1 MTIPNTPHLPAVQ
14 PEAEPPALDA
24 HGFNPDDFE
33 WLPVARQPRSDGWK
47 PSVQKR
53 FIEELADTGSV
64 TAAARAVGM
73 SVTSC
78 YRLRRA
84 PGAEGFAAAW
94 EAALAEA
101 SKRLVDI
108 AFDRAIN
115 GTEEPVLDK
124 HGNCIHIRQRT
135 NDRLLMF
142 LLRAHHPERY
152 RHHNAPPPTP
162 PQAAPLTQAPLTQ
175 ALEALAPVTP
185 AEPHKLM
192 APDALED
199 LLFNLAQQQP
209 QS

>member
-1 MTIPNTPHLPAVQ
+1 MSEPETPQVPAVQ

-24 HGFNPDDFE
+24 HGFNPHDFE
-33 WLPVARQPRSDGWK
+33 WIPVARQPRSDGWS
-47 PSVQKR
+47 PSLQKR
-53 FIEELADTGSV
+53 FIEALADSGSV
-64 TAAARAVGM
+64 TEAARAVQK

-94 EAALAEA
+94 EIALAQA
-101 SKRLVDI
+101 SQRLIDI

-124 HGNCIHIRQRT
+124 DGHCIYVRQRT

-152 RHHNAPPPTP
+152 RHHNAPAPAPPP
-162 PQAAPLTQAPLTQ
+162 APDVTQ
-175 ALEALAPVTP
+175 ALAALAPVTP
-185 AEPHKLM
+185 NEPHRLM
-192 APDALED
+192 APDAFED
-199 LLFNLAQQQP
+199 LLSDIARQKREA
-209 QS
+209 